1 LAGVIAGVA
10 GVQRVGAMVAQACV
24 AGIRLLLAGGGSPG
38 LALIG
43 QAAAGADRGIAAP
56 RGGIQPVGGRLP
68 PGPLAAAEWPVAGP
82 VVAPLIVAAAERRSR
97 AAVPVTAGLPL
108 AVARGTAPTPG
119 ASMWPGRVASASAA
133 FAPPVVRG
141 PRLPV
146 TPAVAPMVRPEVSL
160 WATKTLP
167 AQPASPLPAP
177 QRHAPQRAEMAR
189 FAPSRAMPV
198 ERPRGAVPATP
209 RLPWLPPMTV
219 ATRRAMAPEGMTPQL
234 ADRSQGDAGAADP
247 PSATRLLPRLAE
259 PQSLTASPAPG
270 HGGGPGGG
278 DVFLD
283 GMRVGRWMARELARQ
298 AGGPQAGGTAFDP
311 RSSPAWPGA
320 LQGS

>member
-1 LAGVIAGVA
+1 
-10 GVQRVGAMVAQACV
+10 MVAQACV
-24 AGIRLLLAGGGSPG
+24 AGIRLLLAGGASPG

-82 VVAPLIVAAAERRSR
+82 GLARSVRTAVAPRVSVALAGNAVLSPSIARRTAPALGAAAPSR
-97 AAVPVTAGLPL
+97 HPATVM
-108 AVARGTAPTPG
+108 GT
-119 ASMWPGRVASASAA
+119 
-133 FAPPVVRG
+133 FAPPAVRG

-167 AQPASPLPAP
+167 AQLASPLPAP
-177 QRHAPQRAEMAR
+177 QRRAPQPAEMAR

-198 ERPRGAVPATP
+198 ERPGGAVPVTP

-219 ATRRAMAPEGMTPQL
+219 ATRRAMAPEGTTPQL